1 MMSPGSSTTQM
12 TEASRRS
19 SEQMVQVSPSER
31 LKQTVQKP
39 IFSLTSV
46 IASASASAS
55 AGSRRRM
62 WKASRWAVRVP
73 IPGSLLSSVIRRW
86 TGAA

>member
-1 MMSPGSSTTQM
+1 M

-19 SEQMVQVSPSER
+19 SAQIVQSSPSER
-31 LKQTVQKP
+31 LKQTEQKP
-39 IFSLTSV
+39 IFSFTSV
-46 IASASASAS
+46 IASARASAS

-62 WKASRWAVRVP
+62 WKASLWAVRVP

>member
-1 MMSPGSSTTQM
+1 MMSPGSSTTQI
-12 TEASRRS
+12 TVSSRRA
-19 SEQMVQVSPSER
+19 SEQIEQSSPSER
-31 LKQTVQKP
+31 LKQTWQKP

-62 WKASRWAVRVP
+62 WKASRCAVRGP
-73 IPGSLLSSVIRRW
+73 IPGSLLSSVMRRW